1 MKKFKK
7 PKEQKDKKGDRE
19 KEDISCLVY
28 WGDDKN
34 NVIAASWDKVLRL
47 YDDGDTEREGQ
58 QRYKLDRHNDAI
70 NYVDFRLEHKITA
83 SASDDGQLLLYNHH
97 SHRVDGELSPP
108 DITDLPEVKICK
120 FLEGHDCLVSADL
133 DGYLNFYA
141 VAPSPLKNMMLARA
155 IYYNEKEQIQRKRP
169 AS

>member
-7 PKEQKDKKGDRE
+7 PKEHKDKKGDKE

-83 SASDDGQLLLYNHH
+83 SASDDGHLLLYNHH
-97 SHRVDGELSPP
+97 SHRVDGELAPP

-120 FLEGHDCLVSADL
+120 FIEGHDCLVSADL

-141 VAPSPLKNMMLARA
+141 VAPSPLKNVMLARA

-169 AS
+169 NS

>member
-1 MKKFKK
+1 M
-7 PKEQKDKKGDRE
+7 
-19 KEDISCLVY
+19 
-28 WGDDKN
+28 
-34 NVIAASWDKVLRL
+34 LRL

-108 DITDLPEVKICK
+108 DITDLPDIVNVTTEAI
-120 FLEGHDCLVSADL
+120 L
-133 DGYLNFYA
+133 DSNN
-141 VAPSPLKNMMLARA
+141 LKTINTR
-155 IYYNEKEQIQRKRP
+155 IDIEYI
-169 AS
+169 